1 MNRILLYFS
10 FICTVGLAC
19 CTRTPDEKLF
29 VVEDNGLFGYVSE
42 SGDTVIP
49 CMYPFA
55 YTDTINHIGFVAE
68 GNGKIVCLDK
78 KGNKLFNVFKYD
90 NGPDYPQEGLFR
102 IIDEDG
108 AIGFADTLGT
118 VIIPPSYKF
127 AFPFKD
133 GKAKVT
139 YEGQSVSNGEYT
151 VWESSSWTFIN
162 NPLRKEG
169 E

>member
-55 YTDTINHIGFVAE
+55 YTDTIKRIGFVAE
-68 GNGKIVCLDK
+68 GNGKIACLDK
-78 KGNKLFNVFKYD
+78 KAISFLTYSNMTMDPTTHKK
-90 NGPDYPQEGLFR
+90 DY
-102 IIDEDG
+102 
-108 AIGFADTLGT
+108 
-118 VIIPPSYKF
+118 S
-127 AFPFKD
+127 
-133 GKAKVT
+133 
-139 YEGQSVSNGEYT
+139 
-151 VWESSSWTFIN
+151 ES
-162 NPLRKEG
+162 
-169 E
+169 

>member
-1 MNRILLYFS
+1 
-10 FICTVGLAC
+10 
-19 CTRTPDEKLF
+19 
-29 VVEDNGLFGYVSE
+29 
-42 SGDTVIP
+42 
-49 CMYPFA
+49 MYPFA

-139 YEGQSVSNGEYT
+139 YEGQSVSNGEYA
-151 VWESSSWTFIN
+151 VWESSSWTFID
-162 NPLRKEG
+162 NPLLPKEN
-169 E
+169 